1 MTKVVPSVSIA
12 QVVYDVLTS
21 SANRALHLTAAACS
35 YLLPAEIRLG
45 LTLNASP
52 QQRSPRVL
60 AALALLAVAGTFL
73 AAQVDFV
80 RRNHIGITPERY
92 WRPQLLQIWLPG
104 LGLSLVLLVLAFVL
118 HRRGRRA

>member
-1 MTKVVPSVSIA
+1 MNS
-12 QVVYDVLTS
+12 
-21 SANRALHLTAAACS
+21 
-35 YLLPAEIRLG
+35 
-45 LTLNASP
+45 SP

-60 AALALLAVAGTFL
+60 ASAALLAVALTFL

-80 RRNHIGITPERY
+80 RRNRIGIDPERY

-104 LGLSLVLLVLAFVL
+104 LGLALVLLTIAFVL

>member
-1 MTKVVPSVSIA
+1 MN
-12 QVVYDVLTS
+12 TS
-21 SANRALHLTAAACS
+21 PR
-35 YLLPAEIRLG
+35 
-45 LTLNASP
+45 
-52 QQRSPRVL
+52 QRSPRVL
-60 AALALLAVAGTFL
+60 ASLALLAVASTFL

-104 LGLSLVLLVLAFVL
+104 IGLALVLLVIAFVL